1 MLKFYYNPISS
12 NACRIWI
19 ALLEKQIPFEP
30 ILVNLDGDQ
39 FEAEFTA
46 VNPLQRVPVII
57 DHDFR
62 VIESLAILDYLEA
75 KYPSP
80 ALMPSQPEAI
90 AAVRMVEMLVMNELQ
105 PAMLL
110 LTRHFLGLGV
120 EQRQLD
126 VAQSRI
132 MAVMQFFEE
141 QIDRRSY
148 IVGEAFTQADIV
160 GGIAVF
166 SLGQL
171 GIAFD
176 DYSGLKAWSER
187 LASRDSWQ
195 RTAPS
200 ADAVQAA
207 LPNVRKILAQ
217 RF

>member
-30 ILVNLDGDQ
+30 ILVKLDGDQ
-39 FEAEFTA
+39 FDAEFTA
-46 VNPLQRVPVII
+46 VNLLQRVPVII

-80 ALMPSQPEAI
+80 VLMPSQPEAI
-90 AAVRMVEMLVMNELQ
+90 AAVRMVEMLVVNELQ

-110 LTRHFLGLGV
+110 LTRHFLGLEV

-126 VAQSRI
+126 VAQERI
-132 MAVMQFFEE
+132 IAVMQFFEG
-141 QIDRRSY
+141 QLDRRSY
-148 IVGEAFTQADIV
+148 IVGDSFTLADIV

-171 GIAFD
+171 GIDFD
-176 DYSGLKAWSER
+176 DYPGLKDWSEG
-187 LASRDSWQ
+187 LATRDSWKQ
-195 RTAPS
+195 TAPS
-200 ADAVQAA
+200 PDAVQAA
-207 LPNVRKILAQ
+207 LPNVKTILAQ

>member
-12 NACRIWI
+12 NACRVWI

-30 ILVNLDGDQ
+30 ILVKLDGDQ
-39 FEAEFTA
+39 FDPGFTA

-90 AAVRMVEMLVMNELQ
+90 ATVRMVAMLVVNELQ
-105 PAMLL
+105 PAMML
-110 LTRHFLGLGV
+110 LTRHFLGLGA

-126 VAQSRI
+126 GAQARI
-132 MAVMQFFEE
+132 IAVLQFFEE
-141 QIDRRSY
+141 LLDRRSY
-148 IVGEAFTQADIV
+148 IVGDAFTQADIV
-160 GGIAVF
+160 GGIAVL
-166 SLGQL
+166 SLSQM
-171 GIAFD
+171 GINFD
-176 DYSGLKAWSER
+176 DYPGLNAWSER
-187 LASRDSWQ
+187 LTQRDSWQ
-195 RTAPS
+195 QTQPS
-200 ADAVQAA
+200 PAAIQAA
-207 LPNVRKILAQ
+207 LPNVRKILTQ

>member
-12 NACRIWI
+12 NACRVWI

-30 ILVNLDGDQ
+30 ILVKLDGDQ
-39 FEAEFTA
+39 FDSEFTA

-75 KYPSP
+75 KYPTP

-90 AAVRMVEMLVMNELQ
+90 ATVRMVEMLVVNELQ

-120 EQRQLD
+120 AQPQLD
-126 VAQSRI
+126 VAQTRMI
-132 MAVMQFFEE
+132 AVMQFFEE
-141 QIDRRSY
+141 LLDRRSY
-148 IVGEAFTQADIV
+148 IVGDAFTQADIV

-176 DYSGLKAWSER
+176 DYPGLKDWSDR

-195 RTAPS
+195 QTAPS

>member
-12 NACRIWI
+12 NACRVWI

-30 ILVNLDGDQ
+30 IPVKLDGDQ
-39 FEAEFTA
+39 FDPEFTA
-46 VNPLQRVPVII
+46 INPLQRVPVII

-75 KYPSP
+75 KYPRP

-90 AAVRMVEMLVMNELQ
+90 ATVRMVEMLVVNELQ

-110 LTRHFLGLGV
+110 LTRHFLGLEV
-120 EQRQLD
+120 AQQQLD
-126 VAQSRI
+126 VVQTRI
-132 MAVMQFFEE
+132 IAVLQFFEE
-141 QIDRRSY
+141 LLDRRSY
-148 IVGEAFTQADIV
+148 MVGDMFTQADIV

-166 SLGQL
+166 SLGQM
-171 GIAFD
+171 GITFD
-176 DYSGLKAWSER
+176 DYPGLKTWSEG
-187 LASRDSWQ
+187 LAQRDSWQ
-195 RTAPS
+195 QTQPS
-200 ADAVQAA
+200 PEAIQAA

>member
-12 NACRIWI
+12 NACRVWI

-30 ILVNLDGDQ
+30 ILVKLDGDQ
-39 FEAEFTA
+39 FDPEFTA

-90 AAVRMVEMLVMNELQ
+90 AAVRMVAMLVVNELQ
-105 PAMLL
+105 PAMML
-110 LTRHFLGLGV
+110 LTRHFLGLEV
-120 EQRQLD
+120 AQPQLD
-126 VAQSRI
+126 VAQMRI
-132 MAVMQFFEE
+132 IAVMQFFEE
-141 QIDRRSY
+141 RLDRRSY

-171 GIAFD
+171 GITFD
-176 DYSGLKAWSER
+176 DYPGLKAWSEQ
-187 LASRDSWQ
+187 LAKRDSWQ
-195 RTAPS
+195 QTAPS
-200 ADAVQAA
+200 PDAVQAA

>member
-12 NACRIWI
+12 NACRVWI

-30 ILVNLDGDQ
+30 ILVQLDGDQ
-39 FEAEFTA
+39 FDAEFTA
-46 VNPLQRVPVII
+46 VNPLQRVPVVI

-80 ALMPSQPEAI
+80 TLMPSQPEAI
-90 AAVRMVEMLVMNELQ
+90 AAVRMVEMLVINELQ

-110 LTRHFLGLGV
+110 LTRHFLGLGG
-120 EQRQLD
+120 EQRQID
-126 VAQSRI
+126 VAQARI
-132 MAVMQFFEE
+132 IAVMHFFEE
-141 QIDRRSY
+141 QLGHRSY

-176 DYSGLKAWSER
+176 DYPGLKAWSER

-195 RTAPS
+195 RIAPS
-200 ADAVQAA
+200 PDAVQAA
-207 LPNVRKILAQ
+207 LPNVKKILAQ

>member
-12 NACRIWI
+12 NACRVWI

-30 ILVNLDGDQ
+30 ILVQLDGDQ
-39 FEAEFTA
+39 FDAEFTA
-46 VNPLQRVPVII
+46 VNPLQRVPVVI

-80 ALMPSQPEAI
+80 TLMPSQPETI
-90 AAVRMVEMLVMNELQ
+90 AAVRMVEMLVINELQ

-110 LTRHFLGLGV
+110 LTRHFLGLGG
-120 EQRQLD
+120 EQRQID
-126 VAQSRI
+126 VAQARI
-132 MAVMQFFEE
+132 IAVMHFFEE
-141 QIDRRSY
+141 QLGHRSY

-171 GIAFD
+171 GITFD
-176 DYSGLKAWSER
+176 DYPGLKAWSER

-195 RTAPS
+195 RIAPS
-200 ADAVQAA
+200 PDAVQAA
-207 LPNVRKILAQ
+207 LPNVKKILAQ